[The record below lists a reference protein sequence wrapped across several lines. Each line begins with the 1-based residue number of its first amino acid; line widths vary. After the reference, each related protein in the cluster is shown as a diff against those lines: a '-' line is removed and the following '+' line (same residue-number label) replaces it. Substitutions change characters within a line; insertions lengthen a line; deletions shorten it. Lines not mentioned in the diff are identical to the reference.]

1 MKFKINPLVLWGL
14 KEVQY
19 LYLIIIK
26 IYKICGHRVCTYE
39 TAIDTRAVYLG
50 KKKNII
56 GIKHHFRKV
65 FMFSG
70 VHVKVDPFVSIAL
83 FSNLDTSSSKFGKI

>member
-1 MKFKINPLVLWGL
+1 MATGVGL
-14 KEVQY
+14 K
-19 LYLIIIK
+19 
-26 IYKICGHRVCTYE
+26 ICKSGLLRWVCTYE

-65 FMFSG
+65 FIFSG
-70 VHVKVDPFVSIAL
+70 VHVKVGPFVSIAL